1 MIFVKMVPTRLR
13 VIHLLVKKKKNL
25 ISLGHACF
33 GQLMS
38 KGYGVVG
45 GNKKPQPLSPQ
56 IKGNTYSTGI
66 FISLHS
72 FLYS

>member
-1 MIFVKMVPTRLR
+1 MIFVKMVQTRLR
-13 VIHLLVKKKKNL
+13 VIHLLGKKNL
-25 ISLGHACF
+25 VSLGHACF

-38 KGYGVVG
+38 KVYGVVG
-45 GNKKPQPLSPQ
+45 GNKKTQPQSPQ
-56 IKGNTYSTGI
+56 IKGNTYLTGI